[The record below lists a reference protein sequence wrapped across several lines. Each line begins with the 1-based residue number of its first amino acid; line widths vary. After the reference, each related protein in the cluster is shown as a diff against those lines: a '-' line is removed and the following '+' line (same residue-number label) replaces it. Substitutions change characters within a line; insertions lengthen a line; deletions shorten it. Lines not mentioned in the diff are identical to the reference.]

1 MTKQPV
7 NTHHQ
12 LLVTDNNP
20 CKSLSK
26 KQDKNSKRIS
36 QNNFRLLTS
45 IMTINLLIK
54 ISKAEKVLIK
64 ILIMKK

>member
-12 LLVTDNNP
+12 LLVTDNKP
-20 CKSLSK
+20 CKLPSK

-45 IMTINLLIK
+45 IMKINLLTK
-54 ISKAEKVLIK
+54 ISTAEKVLAKMI
-64 ILIMKK
+64 IMKK